1 MASTMTAIE
10 TMKAVRIHAFGGPEV
25 LRYEEVPRPEPKTDQ
40 LLVRVHAAG
49 VNPVD
54 WKIRQGLLGQD
65 PLPQVMGSDFSG
77 VIEARGPDVQE
88 FQVGEAVFGTVADE
102 SGSYAE
108 YALTTVPQIARKPAA
123 LDHVQAAA
131 LPIASMTAW
140 QALFD
145 KANLRDGQKVLI
157 HAAAGGV
164 GGFAVQFAKWK
175 GAHVIGTASAQS
187 HSFVKELGADE
198 VIDYRSAKFEELVK
212 DLDVVLDT
220 IGGET
225 QERSLKVLKRGGI
238 LVSIVQPPSEQKAKA
253 SGVRAVF
260 MVSDAKHGDE
270 LARIADLVVS
280 GKVKVNVETVLPL
293 SEARKAQEQ
302 SQSGHTRGKI
312 VLEVRPLNFVRG
324 SSGGP

>member
-1 MASTMTAIE
+1 MASTMTATQ
-10 TMKAVRIHAFGGPEV
+10 TMKAVRIHAFGGHEV
-25 LRYEEVPRPEPKTDQ
+25 LRYEDVPRPEPRADQ
-40 LLVRVHAAG
+40 MLVRVHAAG

-88 FQVGEAVFGTVADE
+88 VQVGEAVFGTVADE

-108 YALTTVPQIARKPAA
+108 YALTTIPQVAKKPAA
-123 LDHVQAAA
+123 LDHIQAAA

-145 KANLRDGQKVLI
+145 KANLQAGQKVLI
-157 HAAAGGV
+157 HAASGGV
-164 GGFAVQFAKWK
+164 GGFAVQFYNWK
-175 GAHVIGTASAQS
+175 KAHVIGTASAQS
-187 HSFVKELGADE
+187 HNFVKQLGADE
-198 VIDYRSAKFEELVK
+198 VIDYRSARFEELVK
-212 DLDVVLDT
+212 DVDVVLDT

-253 SGVRAVF
+253 AGVRAVF
-260 MVSDAKHGDE
+260 MRSDLNRGDQ

-280 GKVKVNVETVLPL
+280 GGVKVNVETVLPL
-293 SEARKAQEQ
+293 SEARKAQEL

-312 VLEVRPLNFVRG
+312 VLEVKASPH
-324 SSGGP
+324 